1 MKKKILVTG
10 GNGFLGT
17 HLALRFKKEF
27 DVTLG
32 SRNNKNNFLVE
43 KKTNCKT
50 FPLDI
55 TNVNSIRDAITYCKP
70 DIIIH
75 AGATKYVGQAETN
88 PFECADV
95 NIMGSCNVART
106 AIDKGVKLV
115 IGISTDKA
123 SQPIQNFYGMSK
135 AIMEKVFLSAN
146 KLSKTNF
153 LCVRYGNVAW
163 STGSVFPIWQEMHKK
178 NKMILTTGP
187 YMRRF
192 FFTADDA
199 VDLVYTALKNYK
211 KVTGKILCPEMRSSR
226 MIDILKVWIK
236 KFGGE
241 YKIVREREGDR
252 LDEYLIAEN
261 EKDFTKI
268 FNYKKKKYFLIDFKK
283 KSRNSIG
290 RAITSKNSKRLS
302 QKEIDRLI
310 SLNYSN

>member
-1 MKKKILVTG
+1 MKKKILITG
-10 GNGFLGT
+10 GNGFLGL
-17 HLALRFKKEF
+17 HLAQRLKKNF
-27 DVTLG
+27 NIILG

-55 TNVNSIRDAITYCKP
+55 TNINSVRDAINFCKP

-75 AGATKYVGQAETN
+75 AGATKFVGLSETQ

-95 NIMGSCNVART
+95 NIMGSCNIART

-123 SQPIQNFYGMSK
+123 TQPIQNFYGMSK
-135 AIMEKVFLSAN
+135 AAMEKIFLLSN
-146 KLSKTNF
+146 KLSKTKF

-163 STGSVFPIWQEMHKK
+163 STGSVLPIWKEMFKK
-178 NKMILTTGP
+178 NKTILTTGP

-199 VDLVYTALKNYK
+199 VDLVIAALENSK
-211 KVTGKILCPEMRSSR
+211 KIAGKILCPEMKSSR
-226 MIDILKVWIK
+226 MIDILKVWVK
-236 KFGGE
+236 KFGGK
-241 YKIVREREGDR
+241 YKIINQRDGDR

-261 EKDFTKI
+261 EKDFTKN
-268 FNYKKKKYFLIDFKK
+268 FYHKKKKYYVIDFSKK
-283 KSRNSIG
+283 IKN
-290 RAITSKNSKRLS
+290 AISQTVTSENCQKLS
-302 QKEIDRLI
+302 EKEISQLLDLK
-310 SLNYSN
+310 Y

>member
-1 MKKKILVTG
+1 MKKKILITG
-10 GNGFLGT
+10 GNGFLGL
-17 HLALRFKKEF
+17 HLAQRLKKNF
-27 DVTLG
+27 NITLG

-55 TNVNSIRDAITYCKP
+55 TNINSVRDAINFCKP

-75 AGATKYVGQAETN
+75 AGATKFVGLSETQ

-123 SQPIQNFYGMSK
+123 TQPIQNFYGMSK
-135 AIMEKVFLSAN
+135 AAMEKIFLLSN
-146 KLSKTNF
+146 KLSKTKF

-163 STGSVFPIWQEMHKK
+163 STGSVLPIWKEMFKK
-178 NKMILTTGP
+178 NKTILTTGP

-199 VDLVYTALKNYK
+199 VDLVIAALENSK
-211 KVTGKILCPEMRSSR
+211 KIAGKILCPEMKSSR
-226 MIDILKVWIK
+226 MIDILKVWVK
-236 KFGGE
+236 KFGGK
-241 YKIVREREGDR
+241 YKIINKRDGDR

-261 EKDFTKI
+261 EKDFTKN
-268 FNYKKKKYFLIDFKK
+268 FYQ
-283 KSRNSIG
+283 IG
-290 RAITSKNSKRLS
+290 RAHV
-302 QKEIDRLI
+302 
-310 SLNYSN
+310 

>member
-1 MKKKILVTG
+1 MKRKILITG

-17 HLALRFKKEF
+17 HLALRLKKEF

-32 SRNNKNNFLVE
+32 SRNNKNNFLLE
-43 KKTNCKT
+43 KKTRCN
-50 FPLDI
+50 FFFLDLNDI
-55 TNVNSIRDAITYCKP
+55 NSIRDAITYCKP

-75 AGATKYVGQAETN
+75 AGATKYVGQAEAN

-106 AIDKGVKLV
+106 AIDKEVKLV
-115 IGISTDKA
+115 IGISTDA
-123 SQPIQNFYGMSK
+123 ATQPIQNFYGMSK
-135 AIMEKVFLSAN
+135 AAMEKIFLSAN
-146 KLSKTNF
+146 KLSKTSF

-211 KVTGKILCPEMRSSR
+211 KVSGKILCPEMRSSR
-226 MIDILKVWIK
+226 MIDILRIWIK
-236 KFGGE
+236 KFGGQ
-241 YKIVREREGDR
+241 YKIVNEREGDR

-283 KSRNSIG
+283 KIKNSIG
-290 RAITSKNSKRLS
+290 KAVTSKNSKRLS
-302 QKEIDRLI
+302 QKEIDRLL
-310 SLNYSN
+310 SLNYSS

>member
-1 MKKKILVTG
+1 MKKKILITG
-10 GNGFLGT
+10 GNGFLGL
-17 HLALRFKKEF
+17 HLAQRLKKNF
-27 DVTLG
+27 NITLG

-55 TNVNSIRDAITYCKP
+55 TNINSVRDAINFCKP

-75 AGATKYVGQAETN
+75 AGATKFVGLSETQ

-95 NIMGSCNVART
+95 NIMGSCNIART

-123 SQPIQNFYGMSK
+123 TQPIQNFYGMSK
-135 AIMEKVFLSAN
+135 AAMEKIFLLSN
-146 KLSKTNF
+146 KLSKTKF

-163 STGSVFPIWQEMHKK
+163 STGSVLPIWKEMFKK
-178 NKMILTTGP
+178 NKTILTTGP

-199 VDLVYTALKNYK
+199 VDLVIAALENSK
-211 KVTGKILCPEMRSSR
+211 KIAGKILCPEMKSSR
-226 MIDILKVWIK
+226 MIDILKVWVK
-236 KFGGE
+236 KFGGK
-241 YKIVREREGDR
+241 YKIINKRDGDR

-261 EKDFTKI
+261 EKDFTKN
-268 FNYKKKKYFLIDFKK
+268 FYHKKKKYYVIDFSKK
-283 KSRNSIG
+283 IKN
-290 RAITSKNSKRLS
+290 AISQTVTSENCQKLS
-302 QKEIDRLI
+302 EKEISQLLDLK
-310 SLNYSN
+310 Y

>member
-1 MKKKILVTG
+1 MKKKILITG
-10 GNGFLGT
+10 GNGFLGL
-17 HLALRFKKEF
+17 HLAQRLKKNF
-27 DVTLG
+27 NIILG

-55 TNVNSIRDAITYCKP
+55 TNINSVRDAINFCKP

-75 AGATKYVGQAETN
+75 AGATKFVGLSETQ

-95 NIMGSCNVART
+95 NIMGSCNIART

-123 SQPIQNFYGMSK
+123 TQPIQNFYGMSK
-135 AIMEKVFLSAN
+135 AAMEKIFLLSN
-146 KLSKTNF
+146 KLSKTKF

-163 STGSVFPIWQEMHKK
+163 STGSVLPIWKEMFKK
-178 NKMILTTGP
+178 NKTILTTGP

-199 VDLVYTALKNYK
+199 VDLVIAALENSK
-211 KVTGKILCPEMRSSR
+211 KIAGKILCPEMKSSK
-226 MIDILKVWIK
+226 MIDILKVWVK
-236 KFGGE
+236 KYGGK
-241 YKIVREREGDR
+241 YKIINKRDGDR

-261 EKDFTKI
+261 EKDFTKN
-268 FNYKKKKYFLIDFKK
+268 FYHKKKKYYVIDFSKK
-283 KSRNSIG
+283 IKN
-290 RAITSKNSKRLS
+290 AIRQTVTSENCQKLS
-302 QKEIDRLI
+302 EKEISQLLDLK
-310 SLNYSN
+310 Y

>member
-1 MKKKILVTG
+1 MKKKILITG
-10 GNGFLGT
+10 GNGFLGL
-17 HLALRFKKEF
+17 HLAQRLKKNF
-27 DVTLG
+27 NIILG

-55 TNVNSIRDAITYCKP
+55 TNINSVRDAINFCKP

-75 AGATKYVGQAETN
+75 AGATKFVGLSETQ

-95 NIMGSCNVART
+95 NIMGSCNIART

-123 SQPIQNFYGMSK
+123 TQPIQNFYGMSK
-135 AIMEKVFLSAN
+135 AAMEKIFLLSN
-146 KLSKTNF
+146 KLSKTKF

-163 STGSVFPIWQEMHKK
+163 STGSVLPIWKEMFKK
-178 NKMILTTGP
+178 NKTILTTGP

-199 VDLVYTALKNYK
+199 VDLVIAALENSK
-211 KVTGKILCPEMRSSR
+211 KIAGKILCPEMKSSK
-226 MIDILKVWIK
+226 MIDILKVWVK
-236 KFGGE
+236 KFGGK
-241 YKIVREREGDR
+241 YKIINKRDGDR

-261 EKDFTKI
+261 EKDFTKN
-268 FNYKKKKYFLIDFKK
+268 FYHKKKKYYVIDFSKK
-283 KSRNSIG
+283 IKN
-290 RAITSKNSKRLS
+290 AIRQTVTSENCQKLS
-302 QKEIDRLI
+302 EKEISQLLDLK
-310 SLNYSN
+310 Y

>member
-1 MKKKILVTG
+1 MKKKILITG

-43 KKTNCKT
+43 KKTSCN
-50 FPLDI
+50 FFFLDLNDI
-55 TNVNSIRDAITYCKP
+55 HSIRDAITYCKP

-75 AGATKYVGQAETN
+75 AGATKYVGQAEAN

-115 IGISTDKA
+115 IGISTDA
-123 SQPIQNFYGMSK
+123 ATQPIQNFYGMSK
-135 AIMEKVFLSAN
+135 AAMEKVFLSAN

-199 VDLVYTALKNYK
+199 VDLVYTALKNHK

-241 YKIVREREGDR
+241 YKIISEREGDR

-261 EKDFTKI
+261 EKDFTKT

-283 KSRNSIG
+283 KIKNSIG
-290 RAITSKNSKRLS
+290 KAITSKNSRRLS
-302 QKEIDRLI
+302 QKEIDRLL
-310 SLNYSN
+310 SLNYSS

>member
-1 MKKKILVTG
+1 MKKKILITG
-10 GNGFLGT
+10 GNGFLGL
-17 HLALRFKKEF
+17 HLAQRLKKNF
-27 DVTLG
+27 NIILG

-55 TNVNSIRDAITYCKP
+55 TNINSVRDAINFCKP

-75 AGATKYVGQAETN
+75 AGATKFVGLSETQ

-95 NIMGSCNVART
+95 NIMGSCNIART

-123 SQPIQNFYGMSK
+123 TQPIQNFYGMSK
-135 AIMEKVFLSAN
+135 AAMEKIFLLSN
-146 KLSKTNF
+146 KLSKTKF

-163 STGSVFPIWQEMHKK
+163 STGSVLPIWKEMFKK
-178 NKMILTTGP
+178 NKTILTTGP

-199 VDLVYTALKNYK
+199 VDLVIAALENSK
-211 KVTGKILCPEMRSSR
+211 KIAGKILCPEMKSSR
-226 MIDILKVWIK
+226 MIDILKVWVK
-236 KFGGE
+236 KYGGK
-241 YKIVREREGDR
+241 YKIINKRDGDR

-261 EKDFTKI
+261 EKDFTKN
-268 FNYKKKKYFLIDFKK
+268 FYHKKKKYYVIDFSKK
-283 KSRNSIG
+283 IKN
-290 RAITSKNSKRLS
+290 AIRQTVTSENCQKLS
-302 QKEIDRLI
+302 EKEISQLLDLK
-310 SLNYSN
+310 Y

>member
-1 MKKKILVTG
+1 MSEV
-10 GNGFLGT
+10 
-17 HLALRFKKEF
+17 H
-27 DVTLG
+27 
-32 SRNNKNNFLVE
+32 
-43 KKTNCKT
+43 
-50 FPLDI
+50 
-55 TNVNSIRDAITYCKP
+55 
-70 DIIIH
+70 
-75 AGATKYVGQAETN
+75 

-115 IGISTDKA
+115 IGISTDA
-123 SQPIQNFYGMSK
+123 ATQPIQNFYGMSK
-135 AIMEKVFLSAN
+135 AAMEKVFLSAN

-199 VDLVYTALKNYK
+199 VDLVYTALKNHK

-236 KFGGE
+236 KCGGE
-241 YKIVREREGDR
+241 YNIISERERDYAKTILSVKSLRDLVNFENY
-252 LDEYLIAEN
+252 EIKYLINSVRSIRHANWLPPVAQGQSRKINGEREVLGLAN
-261 EKDFTKI
+261 DFDNNGITAIMDDLEKIIPSFVSSPLKVVATETESKTASTAI
-268 FNYKKKKYFLIDFKK
+268 PFNLAC
-283 KSRNSIG
+283 S
-290 RAITSKNSKRLS
+290 
-302 QKEIDRLI
+302 
-310 SLNYSN
+310 

>member
-43 KKTNCKT
+43 KKTSCN
-50 FPLDI
+50 FFFLDLNDI
-55 TNVNSIRDAITYCKP
+55 HSIRDAITYCKP

-75 AGATKYVGQAETN
+75 AGATKYVGQAEAN

-115 IGISTDKA
+115 IGISTDA
-123 SQPIQNFYGMSK
+123 ATQPIQNFYGMSK
-135 AIMEKVFLSAN
+135 AAMEKVFLSAN

-211 KVTGKILCPEMRSSR
+211 KVAGKILCPEMRSSR

-241 YKIVREREGDR
+241 YKIVSEREGDR

-261 EKDFTKI
+261 EKDFTKT
-268 FNYKKKKYFLIDFKK
+268 FSYKKKKYFLIDFKK
-283 KSRNSIG
+283 KIKNSIG
-290 RAITSKNSKRLS
+290 KAITSKNSKRLS
-302 QKEIDRLI
+302 QKEIDRLL
-310 SLNYSN
+310 SLNY